1 MVDTISSVLVLW
13 RFWGGGKTVSEE
25 VLATREKRAS
35 VAIALT
41 FILLAVTVTSVAA
54 AHLAEEQSPKDV
66 EVGALLQSLACA
78 IVFFTGVEPQAGSDR
93 AGDV

>member
-66 EVGALLQSLACA
+66 EVRSPGSLTPPNTHIHSKAQPLAHLLL
-78 IVFFTGVEPQAGSDR
+78 
-93 AGDV
+93 